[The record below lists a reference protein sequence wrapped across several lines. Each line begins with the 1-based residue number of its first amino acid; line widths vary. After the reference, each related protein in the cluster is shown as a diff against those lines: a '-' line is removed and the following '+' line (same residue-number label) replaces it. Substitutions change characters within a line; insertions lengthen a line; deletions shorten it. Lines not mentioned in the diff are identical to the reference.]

1 MADTKISNE
10 TPAGP
15 LSGNELI
22 PAVQGGANVKLT
34 PAQIITYGGGV
45 GSVLSVTKTIT
56 TAEILTGFST
66 PVTVLAA
73 QGAGTFIQIIS
84 PIIWKFNFAGA
95 AFATNVSSRVYYNS
109 TVSVFAPLMDASTI
123 IGIANSRYQFN
134 PITVMDFQTSLGEN
148 VPITWQVSTGNPT
161 AGGTSTLTIHFKYY
175 VLTL

>member
-10 TPAGP
+10 TPAGA

-22 PAVQGGANVKLT
+22 PGVQGGANVKMT
-34 PAQIITYGGGV
+34 PAQIIAYGAGIGT
-45 GSVLSVTKTIT
+45 VLSVTRIVS
-56 TAEILTGFST
+56 TAEILTGFSA

-84 PIIWKFNFAGA
+84 PIIWKFNFVTAE
-95 AFATNVSSRVYYNS
+95 FATNVTSRLSYGIAGNVLHAN
-109 TVSVFAPLMDASTI
+109 TTL
-123 IGIANSRYQFN
+123 IGIGNVRSQIN
-134 PITVMDFQTSLGEN
+134 PLTQIDMPQAQAEN
-148 VPITWQVSTGNPT
+148 QPIIWNVITGNPT